1 MKFTFSWLKEH
12 LDTKAS
18 LDDVARRLTM
28 TGLEVDKIHDRAK
41 DLEGF
46 VVGRVV
52 EAKSTPTPTSSAS
65 VRSTTGLKP
74 SRSFA
79 ERPMPGP
86 DSSACSRRRAHT
98 FPAPESP

>member
-18 LDDVARRLTM
+18 LDDVARGLTM

-52 EAKSTPTPTSSAS
+52 AAKKHPDANKLTIGRPTC
-65 VRSTTGLKP
+65 R
-74 SRSFA
+74 
-79 ERPMPGP
+79 ERV
-86 DSSACSRRRAHT
+86 
-98 FPAPESP
+98 